1 MGVRGALGATMLGAG
16 HPLLSN
22 LVGARAVEMLLG
34 GLLRFGLSG
43 VHRRD
48 AARTRGRSG
57 QAGGGEQ
64 ELSSNRGC
72 HPGWPGT

>member
-1 MGVRGALGATMLGAG
+1 VGAG
-16 HPLLSN
+16 
-22 LVGARAVEMLLG
+22 AFEMLLG

-48 AARTRGRSG
+48 AARTCGWSG

-64 ELSSNRGC
+64 ELSPNRGC
-72 HPGWPGT
+72 HPGWPRT